1 MVLVLMALSDPYA
14 DFKSQ
19 YFSKSNVSK
28 LVQDGAIV
36 TTEHQQEVIVIC

>member
-1 MVLVLMALSDPYA
+1 MVPVLMALSDPYV
-14 DFKSQ
+14 DFKS
-19 YFSKSNVSK
+19 FSKSNVSK